1 VRRHT
6 RSEILTARRRYI
18 RRRLRMC
25 RWWGWEVLPEP
36 GRLAKWNLVCTC
48 RMCRYWR
55 PKYRDGRM
63 REKVRW
69 RREAWAG

>member
-1 VRRHT
+1 
-6 RSEILTARRRYI
+6 
-18 RRRLRMC
+18 MC

-36 GRLAKWNLVCTC
+36 GRLSKWNLVCTC

-63 REKVRW
+63 REEMRW
-69 RREAWAG
+69 KKEAQAR